1 MKQTDQGYVIDGI
14 TIAPGVVE
22 TLISLAAAEV
32 PGVAGVGSADTI
44 SSIFAAFNAGKA
56 VPTNGID
63 VQVSEEGVV
72 TIDINIRAS
81 YGHRLVDI
89 ADAVRA
95 AVADALLSQIGVEV
109 AQVNVHIDA
118 LSFEE

>member
-1 MKQTDQGYVIDGI
+1 MKQTDQGYIIDGI

-22 TLISLAAAEV
+22 TIISLAAAEV

-56 VPTNGID
+56 VPTNGVN
-63 VQVSEEGVV
+63 VQVAEDETI
-72 TIDINIRAS
+72 TIDIDIRAS

-89 ADAVRA
+89 ADAVRSA
-95 AVADALLSQIGVEV
+95 ISDALTGQIGVEV
-109 AQVNVHIDA
+109 EQINVHIDA